1 MQNVIM
7 HNQLTLL
14 FCAFSLFINAQN
26 QIDIGPNS
34 SNTAVTLLT
43 PNHIVPYNCFNNSG
57 HVQYVYTASELIAN
71 GAAGAG
77 NIDSLGWDVVTQ
89 ITSPLPD
96 YTIKLK
102 NISAVDVSAYDSIG
116 LNTVFNAHTIN
127 ASTGAGWRMFGFD
140 SLFYW
145 DGQSNILVD
154 VCWNKIGITASTGS
168 IYHFGTSGVTNE
180 RLYIKSQ
187 TVDMC
192 GIAPNTMATFKPFIR
207 FNFCVVNCGT
217 TTAIN
222 DEKQSNKLVFENV
235 VTDHLY
241 LTMKNT
247 EAYLHVFDM
256 LGKQYTLMLNGN
268 KFNTN
273 ALCPGIYSFNY
284 ENKSY
289 KFIKLGY

>member
-1 MQNVIM
+1 M

-14 FCAFSLFINAQN
+14 FCAFSFIIKAQN
-26 QIDIGPNS
+26 HVDIGPNA
-34 SNTAVTLLT
+34 SNTAVTFLT
-43 PNHIVPYNCFNNSG
+43 PNHIVPYNSYNNSG
-57 HVQYVYTASELIAN
+57 HVQYVYSAAELLAN
-71 GAAGAG
+71 GANGPG
-77 NIDSLGWDVVTQ
+77 FIDSLGWDVVTQ
-89 ITSPLPD
+89 ITTSLPD

-102 NISAVDVSAYDSIG
+102 NTSAADVTTYDSSG
-116 LNTVFNAHTIN
+116 LTTVFNLHTIN
-127 ASTGAGWRMFGFD
+127 PSTGAGWRMFGFD

-154 VCWNKIGITASTGS
+154 VCWNKIGVTASTGS
-168 IYHFGTSGVTNE
+168 IHHFGTSGVTNE

-187 TVDMC
+187 TFDMC
-192 GIAPNTMATFKPFIR
+192 GIAPNTLATFKPFIR
-207 FNFCVVNCGT
+207 FDFCIANCGT
-217 TTAIN
+217 TTSIK
-222 DEKQSNKLVFENV
+222 DEKESSKLVFENV

-241 LTMKNT
+241 LTLKNT
-247 EAYLHVFDM
+247 EANLHVFDM
-256 LGKQYTLMLNGN
+256 LGKQYTLMVNGN